1 MSAGGNTVEG
11 AALDERARRILSFE
25 ARSWPDADAK
35 NEAIR
40 HELGL
45 SGARYYRLLGGIIEQ
60 PAALRHDPLLVNR
73 LLRLRDARI
82 AARAHRTP
90 TPGRTL
96 D

>member
-1 MSAGGNTVEG
+1 MGAGGNGV
-11 AALDERARRILSFE
+11 ADASLDDRALRILAFE
-25 ARSWPDADAK
+25 ARAWPDADTK
-35 NEAIR
+35 SEAIR

-73 LLRLRDARI
+73 LLRLRDARV
-82 AARAHRTP
+82 AARAHRAP
-90 TPGRTL
+90 TPGRAL

>member
-1 MSAGGNTVEG
+1 MGASGTTGAD
-11 AALDERARRILSFE
+11 AALDDRSVRILAFE

-35 NEAIR
+35 SEAIR

-45 SGARYYRLLGGIIEQ
+45 SGARYYRLLSGIIEQ

-73 LLRLRDARI
+73 LLRLRDARV
-82 AARAHRTP
+82 AARALRTP
-90 TPGRTL
+90 TPGRPL